1 MPSEMVYRSR
11 LDEARKSAGIKTW
24 PHNALRHSFASYN
37 LAAFQNGAALAG
49 EMGHGSTK
57 MIFEHYRALVTPKK
71 GKAFW
76 SILPARSGKV
86 INMTDT
92 A

>member
-1 MPSEMVYRSR
+1 MPTEMIYRSR
-11 LDEARKSAGIKTW
+11 LDDARQAAGISDW

-37 LAAFQNGAALAG
+37 LAAFGDAPALAG

-57 MIFEHYRALVTPKK
+57 MIFEHYRRLVTPEK

-76 SILPARSGKV
+76 SIIPQAVEKV
-86 INMTDT
+86 THIAT